1 MLPSNAFM
9 DEIGV
14 GDIIGQMRREG
25 SGAIAPGP
33 GSSRGSGKIWT
44 CPGKY
49 VTENLCM
56 YFHFHNTF

>member
-1 MLPSNAFM
+1 M